1 MTDDEGA
8 ITNRKEKWELS
19 EEAFES
25 LLQWLNTDRDQA
37 GSRYEE
43 IRQRLIRIFGS
54 RGCAEPEGLA
64 DEAINRVAK
73 KVVELAKNYEGD
85 PALYFYGVA
94 NKIHLEQLKRQ
105 KSVVSMSTVPG
116 VDDFEKEYI
125 CLDRCMDRLPPD
137 NRDLVMKYYDNEKNA
152 NIAQRRLLAE
162 QLGIGLN
169 ALRLRA
175 HRIRLFLHECI
186 TGCLEEQTQR

>member
-1 MTDDEGA
+1 
-8 ITNRKEKWELS
+8 
-19 EEAFES
+19 
-25 LLQWLNTDRDQA
+25 
-37 GSRYEE
+37 
-43 IRQRLIRIFGS
+43 
-54 RGCAEPEGLA
+54 LA
-64 DEAINRVAK
+64 DDAINRVAK
-73 KVVELAKNYEGD
+73 KVVELAKSYEGD

-105 KSVVSMSTVPG
+105 KSVVNISVVPDS
-116 VDDFEKEYI
+116 DDFEEEYI

-152 NIAQRRLLAE
+152 KIAHRRLLAE

-186 TGCLEEQTQR
+186 NCCLEGQTQR